1 MIEIVLEWY
10 PDEERKPK
18 PKRAKGP
25 RYKKSFAVEVEELG
39 RAGWGVEAVRVYLG
53 LSDARFR
60 QFERE
65 RPEFFKAATY
75 ARTNDIRSR
84 LYAKQRKRTEA
95 LIRQLG
101 ADKQMELIRA
111 ALAARREAREAEAAA
126 KERGS
131 APN

>member
-1 MIEIVLEWY
+1 MKEIVLEWY
-10 PDEERKPK
+10 PGDEPKRK

-39 RAGWGVEAVRVYLG
+39 RAGWSVEAVRVYLG

-75 ARTNDIRSR
+75 ARTNDLRTR
-84 LYAKQRKRTEA
+84 LHNKQRKRTEA
-95 LIRQLG
+95 LMRQLG
-101 ADKQMELIRA
+101 ADKQMELIRT
-111 ALAARREAREAEAAA
+111 ALAARREARQAEATA